1 MKPNPWKIAI
11 IIAVV
16 IVTVFAT
23 RKYDQWTAPE
33 PQPDST
39 LVGSDSTQI
48 VTTIQDT
55 TEVEIGNTDDSGV
68 PDSLCRWT
76 HFRAATATYS
86 VSGRA
91 FGIHLQRVQI
101 TEVVTRSTIK
111 GELWRLADGQNRI
124 TLRVGEG
131 VQISKRDFT
140 WNSEEKHWY
149 DWIKPQVSLFSL
161 VSRESGIVGLDLGW
175 DDSKFGLMIGTN
187 GEKPINHVG
196 VRWRIYP

>member
-1 MKPNPWKIAI
+1 MKPNPWQTAI
-11 IIAVV
+11 IVAVV
-16 IVTVFAT
+16 IITVFAT
-23 RKYDQWTAPE
+23 RKYDEWRNPPPE
-33 PQPDST
+33 PVDIMLGT
-39 LVGSDSTQI
+39 DSTQI
-48 VTTIQDT
+48 TTVIEDT
-55 TEVEIGNTDDSGV
+55 VEVEIGNTDNSSGH

-76 HFRAATATYS
+76 PFRVHTGRYEVEGQVFGVVHRVRITS
-86 VSGRA
+86 V
-91 FGIHLQRVQI
+91 
-101 TEVVTRSTIK
+101 TTRTTIK
-111 GELWRLADGQNRI
+111 GELWKLADGQNRI